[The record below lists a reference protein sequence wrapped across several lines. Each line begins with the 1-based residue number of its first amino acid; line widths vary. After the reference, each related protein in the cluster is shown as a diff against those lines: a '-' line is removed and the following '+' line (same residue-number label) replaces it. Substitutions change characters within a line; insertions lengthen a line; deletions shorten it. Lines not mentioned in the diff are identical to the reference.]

1 MAFAIDH
8 QGLIEAN
15 STTNG
20 GYKLNCLMRETFS
33 KELSAQDITSKS
45 EGCAW
50 HDDARGK
57 HPPEQHLGSNA

>member
-33 KELSAQDITSKS
+33 KELSAQDITPESRAAHGTMMREAS
-45 EGCAW
+45 V
-50 HDDARGK
+50 
-57 HPPEQHLGSNA
+57 HPSSI